1 MIIVT
6 GGAGFI
12 GSALVWHLNQSGQR
26 NIVIAD
32 ELGLDQ
38 KWQNLAK
45 RQINN
50 FIHKNELFHWLENQ
64 KEPVEAV
71 FHLGAC
77 SSTTEADGDYLIRN
91 NVHYSMK
98 LFEYCTQKKIPFIY
112 ASSAATYGNGEKGYS
127 DDHSKLNLLRPINKY
142 GYSKQLFDVWATQQK
157 AQPPFWAGLK
167 FFNVYGPNEYHKG
180 GQSSVVF
187 AAFPQVRDA
196 QSLKLFKSYNSD
208 YKDGEQLRDFVYVKD
223 VVKVMEH
230 LWKNH
235 QQIKSNIFNLGSGKA
250 RTFLDLGRAVFKVME
265 IPERINWIEMP
276 NNVKNQ
282 YQYFTEADLTK
293 LRSVAE
299 YNAPMTTLED
309 GIKDY
314 LKNHLMHEDPY
325 L

>member
-1 MIIVT
+1 
-6 GGAGFI
+6 
-12 GSALVWHLNQSGQR
+12 
-26 NIVIAD
+26 
-32 ELGLDQ
+32 
-38 KWQNLAK
+38 
-45 RQINN
+45 
-50 FIHKNELFHWLENQ
+50 
-64 KEPVEAV
+64 
-71 FHLGAC
+71 
-77 SSTTEADGDYLIRN
+77 
-91 NVHYSMK
+91 
-98 LFEYCTQKKIPFIY
+98 
-112 ASSAATYGNGEKGYS
+112 
-127 DDHSKLNLLRPINKY
+127 LNLLRPINKY